1 MRMEMSK
8 IYSNSQKQVRNLL
21 RGCLAFLGI
30 ITFAHPHLSYAQ
42 GRTAQGN
49 GPQSKKL
56 APPSKQEQPAQNKNQ
71 TVPVKQ
77 APVATDM
84 PRSEFIRLM
93 DIDFQKR
100 DLDGNGKATRIEI
113 EEFTKRAATLKAQE
127 QNRVLFQNLDTDRN
141 GLLSPIEFAAL
152 APAPKFIDVS
162 AEMSR
167 FDINRDQIISLV
179 EYRTATLAN
188 FDRAD
193 VDKDGILSSA
203 ELAKPATPPSS
214 EPSVR

>member
-1 MRMEMSK
+1 MVTSK
-8 IYSNSQKQVRNLL
+8 VFSNSQKQFRNLL
-21 RGCLAFLGI
+21 RSCLAFLGI
-30 ITFAHPHLSYAQ
+30 ITFTHPHLGCAQ
-42 GRTAQGN
+42 GRTAEGN
-49 GPQSKKL
+49 RPQSKKL
-56 APPSKQEQPAQNKNQ
+56 APPSKQAQPAQNKNQ

-93 DIDFQKR
+93 DVDFQKR

-152 APAPKFIDVS
+152 VPAPKFIDVS

-193 VDKDGILSSA
+193 VDKDGILSSV
-203 ELAKPATPPSS
+203 ELAKPATPPSN

>member
-1 MRMEMSK
+1 MRMVSSK
-8 IYSNSQKQVRNLL
+8 DKSNSQKQVRNLL

-30 ITFAHPHLSYAQ
+30 ITFNYPHISSAQ
-42 GRTAQGN
+42 VRTAAGN
-49 GPQSKKL
+49 APQTKKL
-56 APPSKQEQPAQNKNQ
+56 PAPSKQAQPAQNKNQ
-71 TVPVKQ
+71 TAPEKQ
-77 APVATDM
+77 APAIPDM

-113 EEFTKRAATLKAQE
+113 EEFTKRAATTKAQE

-141 GLLSPIEFAAL
+141 GVLSPTEFAAL
-152 APAPKFIDVS
+152 VPAPKFIDVS